1 MSAYP
6 QPLTRRST
14 RTGSNDSD
22 PLVTPYD
29 DLPLPGGKAAGR
41 QNYAHDG
48 VHIRAPSS
56 SASHREPVRIWP
68 SQDADDGAYFARPP
82 GPRQARQIAP
92 SSAPGVALG
101 RRGTTKD
108 LIGRFESMEDAP
120 GVRRSRAGAGAAD
133 GGGERERTVTKDRG
147 RSPIRQSFR
156 NLMSVFKKSKPVQRS
171 ETPATPSSTLA
182 LPGTRYREAT
192 PSTSSSPSPSPHA
205 STSPSRPS
213 LTLQIPSLAQTD
225 PRNCASPVSAHTGK
239 QGTLLYLAHTPS
251 SGAASVPPV
260 WLACAAQL
268 HTTHILVSWGTQGGN
283 PASRLVPF
291 GACTDV
297 RSLAHSELAEEE
309 RALLP
314 TRGVGTRAELKV
326 FELLFEGRA
335 REKFAA
341 EGVPDRAGWV
351 SAIW

>member
-6 QPLTRRST
+6 QPLTRTST
-14 RTGSNDSD
+14 RTGSDDST
-22 PLVTPYD
+22 PVVTPYD
-29 DLPLPGGKAAGR
+29 DLPLPGGNLKAAGR

-48 VHIRAPSS
+48 AHIRAPSS
-56 SASHREPVRIWP
+56 SSSHRDPVRIWP
-68 SQDADDGAYFARPP
+68 SQDAGGDGDGAYFTRPS
-82 GPRQARQIAP
+82 RARQIAP
-92 SSAPGVALG
+92 SSAPGAALG

-108 LIGRFESMEDAP
+108 LIGRFETLERAP
-120 GVRRSRAGAGAAD
+120 GVRGSRAGAAD
-133 GGGERERTVTKDRG
+133 GGVERERTKEKG

-156 NLMSVFKKSKPVQRS
+156 NLMSVFKKSKPPQRS
-171 ETPATPSSTLA
+171 ETPATPSATLA
-182 LPGTRYREAT
+182 LPGTRYKEGT
-192 PSTSSSPSPSPHA
+192 STTSSTPSPSPHA
-205 STSPSRPS
+205 STSPSKPS
-213 LTLQIPSLAQTD
+213 LSLQIPTLAKTD

-239 QGTLLYLAHTPS
+239 QGALLYLAY
-251 SGAASVPPV
+251 SGPGVPPV

-268 HTTHILVSWGTQGGN
+268 HTTHILVSWGTAGGN

-297 RSLAHSELAEEE
+297 RSLALSELAEEE

-314 TRGVGTRAELKV
+314 TREVGTRAELKV

-341 EGVPDRAGWV
+341 EGVPERAGWV